1 MGPWSG
7 FFFFLLLLIS
17 FYFMLHLLCRNEPL
31 DYYWFCSA
39 ARVGSLEALW
49 NSDNLGSA
57 RGIEFE
63 VLGARY
69 LVEATRRFH
78 GLMQLVDRST
88 DVAFDKYYTRTCVVK
103 YLQNHFKCTYQSGLK
118 LSHPCGVDT
127 CTIQIHEIL
136 KFQNNHSETSVLL
149 PEQYSITKSPVSSK
163 HFMIPLQRFEDEH

>member
-7 FFFFLLLLIS
+7 FFFLLLLIS

-39 ARVGSLEALW
+39 ARVGSLEALL

-69 LVEATRRFH
+69 LVEATRRFD

-88 DVAFDKYYTRTCVVK
+88 DVAFDKYYTRTFVVK
-103 YLQNHFKCTYQSGLK
+103 YLQHNFKCTYQSGLK

-127 CTIQIHEIL
+127 CTIQ
-136 KFQNNHSETSVLL
+136 NNHSEASVLL
-149 PEQYSITKSPVSSK
+149 PVQYSITKSPV
-163 HFMIPLQRFEDEH
+163 LQNTL